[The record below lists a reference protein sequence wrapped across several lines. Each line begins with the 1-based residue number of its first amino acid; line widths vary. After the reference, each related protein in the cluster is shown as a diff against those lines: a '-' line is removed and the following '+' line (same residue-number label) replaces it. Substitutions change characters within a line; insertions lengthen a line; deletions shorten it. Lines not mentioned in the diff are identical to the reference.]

1 MQILLCESCKFGEK
15 ICYNNWDNEF
25 FLRDCF
31 LLVHPVYPSQTKNYV
46 FVCNAWLLLWLAA
59 STQQSLYTLQW
70 TCKCPPHKCRFLE
83 IFYLWLYAILHVEA
97 DAVCIVTRLL
107 VMLDG
112 VGRPWSVWWAKYG
125 NSFSGHNGCRGS
137 YADWHVCCKS
147 SLFTMWVCTWDSAL
161 AVICYLE
168 VNNNT
173 VGY

>member
-70 TCKCPPHKCRFLE
+70 TCKCPPHKCRFFGDFLFVTLCNFTCRSWCCLYCNPIAGYVRWGGETLE
-83 IFYLWLYAILHVEA
+83 CLVSQIWKLLFWTQWLQRVLCWLTCMLQILFVHHVS
-97 DAVCIVTRLL
+97 VYMRFCISCHLL
-107 VMLDG
+107 
-112 VGRPWSVWWAKYG
+112 
-125 NSFSGHNGCRGS
+125 FRG
-137 YADWHVCCKS
+137 
-147 SLFTMWVCTWDSAL
+147 
-161 AVICYLE
+161 
-168 VNNNT
+168 
-173 VGY
+173 